1 MQADAPK
8 TTLGAETD
16 LLSGFPFSSKSY
28 TENNSDI
35 RLLRGDN
42 IAQGYIR
49 WANAK
54 RWPREDAHKFEQYEL
69 RKDDVVLAM
78 DRPWID
84 AGLKYAAISEDD
96 LPCLLLQRTA
106 RLRGGQ
112 NLDNQFLRYLIG
124 SPKFTRHIQSITTGS
139 LVPHISSR
147 QIKDFAFVR
156 PPLAK
161 QRRIAAVLGA
171 LDAKIELNN
180 RINAELEGMAKLL
193 YDYWFVQFD
202 FPMSAAQAAA
212 LGKPHLTGHPYRAS
226 GGKMIFCQEMKRNIP
241 EGWKAGD
248 LSELCSTV
256 RGVTYSKSDVRSS
269 TDENIIPILRATN
282 VNNGVVDLSDLVF
295 VTDDMPSE
303 DQFLDK
309 FDILIVMSSGSK
321 AHVGKNALYHH
332 HRKVAFGAFC
342 SKIAA
347 KKACQ
352 FFVSVYLQTNAFKK
366 YISNV
371 CLGTNINNLTNGH
384 ITGHRLVIPLRDQLL
399 EFENMV
405 TSFFEKIACNHQQNQ
420 ELTQLRDWLQPMLMN
435 GQVTVGTNER

>member
-1 MQADAPK
+1 MASEWRNI
-8 TTLGAETD
+8 TLGDFVTIQRGHDLTSTERREGNVPVFGAAGQNGFHDKAIAKGPGIVIGRCGGSYGHVHYCEADFWPHNTGLYVTD
-16 LLSGFPFSSKSY
+16 FKGNDQRFAFYLLKLLNFDSYNSGS
-28 TENNSDI
+28 
-35 RLLRGDN
+35 
-42 IAQGYIR
+42 AQPSLNRNFIYPIPVR
-49 WANAK
+49 V
-54 RWPREDAHKFEQYEL
+54 PL
-69 RKDDVVLAM
+69 
-78 DRPWID
+78 P
-84 AGLKYAAISEDD
+84 AGQKAIS
-96 LPCLLLQRTA
+96 
-106 RLRGGQ
+106 G
-112 NLDNQFLRYLIG
+112 
-124 SPKFTRHIQSITTGS
+124 
-139 LVPHISSR
+139 
-147 QIKDFAFVR
+147 
-156 PPLAK
+156 
-161 QRRIAAVLGA
+161 VLTA

-202 FPMSAAQAAA
+202 FPMTAAQAAA
-212 LGKPHLTGHPYRAS
+212 LGQPHLTGHPYRAS

-352 FFVSVYLQTNAFKK
+352 FFVSVHLQTNAFKK

>member
-1 MQADAPK
+1 MASEWRNI
-8 TTLGAETD
+8 TLGDFVTIQRGHDLTSTERREGNVPVFGAAGQNGFHDKAIAKGPGIVIGRCGGSYGHVHYCEADFWPHNTGLYVTD
-16 LLSGFPFSSKSY
+16 FKGNDQRFAFYLLKLLNFDSYNSGS
-28 TENNSDI
+28 
-35 RLLRGDN
+35 
-42 IAQGYIR
+42 AQPSLNRNFIYPIPVR
-49 WANAK
+49 V
-54 RWPREDAHKFEQYEL
+54 PL
-69 RKDDVVLAM
+69 
-78 DRPWID
+78 P
-84 AGLKYAAISEDD
+84 AGQKAIS
-96 LPCLLLQRTA
+96 
-106 RLRGGQ
+106 G
-112 NLDNQFLRYLIG
+112 
-124 SPKFTRHIQSITTGS
+124 
-139 LVPHISSR
+139 
-147 QIKDFAFVR
+147 
-156 PPLAK
+156 
-161 QRRIAAVLGA
+161 VLTA

-202 FPMSAAQAAA
+202 FPMTAAQAAA
-212 LGKPHLTGHPYRAS
+212 LGQPHLTGHPYRAS

>member
-1 MQADAPK
+1 MASEWRNI
-8 TTLGAETD
+8 TLGDFVTIQRGHDLTSTERREGNVPVFGAAGQNGFHDKAIAKGPGIVIGRCGGSYGHVHYCEADFWPHNTGLYVTD
-16 LLSGFPFSSKSY
+16 FKGNDQRFAFYLLKLLNFDSYNSGS
-28 TENNSDI
+28 
-35 RLLRGDN
+35 
-42 IAQGYIR
+42 AQPSLNRNFIYPIPVR
-49 WANAK
+49 V
-54 RWPREDAHKFEQYEL
+54 PL
-69 RKDDVVLAM
+69 
-78 DRPWID
+78 P
-84 AGLKYAAISEDD
+84 AGQKAIS
-96 LPCLLLQRTA
+96 
-106 RLRGGQ
+106 G
-112 NLDNQFLRYLIG
+112 
-124 SPKFTRHIQSITTGS
+124 
-139 LVPHISSR
+139 
-147 QIKDFAFVR
+147 
-156 PPLAK
+156 
-161 QRRIAAVLGA
+161 VLTA

-202 FPMSAAQAAA
+202 FPMTTAQAAA

-352 FFVSVYLQTNAFKK
+352 FFVSVHLQTNAFKK

>member
-1 MQADAPK
+1 MRM
-8 TTLGAETD
+8 T
-16 LLSGFPFSSKSY
+16 
-28 TENNSDI
+28 
-35 RLLRGDN
+35 
-42 IAQGYIR
+42 
-49 WANAK
+49 
-54 RWPREDAHKFEQYEL
+54 
-69 RKDDVVLAM
+69 
-78 DRPWID
+78 
-84 AGLKYAAISEDD
+84 
-96 LPCLLLQRTA
+96 
-106 RLRGGQ
+106 
-112 NLDNQFLRYLIG
+112 
-124 SPKFTRHIQSITTGS
+124 SPS
-139 LVPHISSR
+139 LVASMKRMETLVP
-147 QIKDFAFVR
+147 VV
-156 PPLAK
+156 AK
-161 QRRIAAVLGA
+161 
-171 LDAKIELNN
+171 
-180 RINAELEGMAKLL
+180 ML

-202 FPMSAAQAAA
+202 FPMTAAQAAA
-212 LGKPHLTGHPYRAS
+212 LGQPHLTGHPYRAS

-352 FFVSVYLQTNAFKK
+352 FFVSVHLQTNAFKK